1 MKIIIPIIITLLCL
15 CILCTAGCVFPGTD
29 HPEPDLPDFMPGIL
43 DKGLFTIPKDTVGAP
58 AVCTLEWR
66 FDLENCSGFEKAGRI
81 DAVSNRVP
89 VFVVDPD
96 SPGKIAIRISAP
108 EKDID
113 VYLKEIV
120 DLPEGLHL
128 SLPDEVIHVPKGES
142 VNTYLLLESDGR
154 IGETAGYTI
163 IYLGTEDG
171 WGLGWGCMF
180 FAPDS
185 PDIPAIVEE

>member
-1 MKIIIPIIITLLCL
+1 MKNIILLVLTFLCL
-15 CILCTAGCVFPGTD
+15 GILCTAGCVFPGTN

-43 DKGLFTIPKDTVGAP
+43 DKGLFTIPKDTVGPP
-58 AVCTLEWR
+58 AVCPLDWR
-66 FDLENCSGFEKAGRI
+66 FDLENCSGFEKTGRI

-96 SPGKIAIRISAP
+96 SPGKIAIRIFAP
-108 EKDID
+108 EQDID
-113 VYLKEIV
+113 VYLKDIV
-120 DLPEGLHL
+120 DLPKGLHL
-128 SLPDEVIHVPKGES
+128 SLPDEVVHVSKGES
-142 VNTYLLLESDGR
+142 VDTYLLLESDDR
-154 IGETAGYTI
+154 IGETNGYTI

-185 PDIPAIVEE
+185 PDIPKLQE

>member
-1 MKIIIPIIITLLCL
+1 MKSIIPIFITLLCL
-15 CILCTAGCVFPGTD
+15 GMLCTAGCVFPWTD

-43 DKGLFTIPKDTVGAP
+43 DKGLYIFPRDVAGTPVDSA
-58 AVCTLEWR
+58 LEWR
-66 FDLENCSGFEKAGRI
+66 FDLENCSGFEKFGRI

-89 VFVVDPD
+89 VFVVDPE

-108 EKDID
+108 EQDID

-128 SLPDEVIHVPKGES
+128 SLPDDVIHIPKGES
-142 VNTYLLLESDGR
+142 VDTYLLLESDGP
-154 IGETAGYTI
+154 IGETNGYTI

-171 WGLGWGCMF
+171 WGLGWGSMF